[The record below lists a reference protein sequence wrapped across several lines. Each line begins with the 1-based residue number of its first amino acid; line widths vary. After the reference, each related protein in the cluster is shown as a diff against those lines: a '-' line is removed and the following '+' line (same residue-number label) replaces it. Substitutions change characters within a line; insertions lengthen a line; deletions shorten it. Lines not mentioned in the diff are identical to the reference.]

1 MMRAMQPNILLLIAH
16 DLGCHIGPYGLA
28 KAASPNLMKL
38 AAQGMRLDAHFVTSP
53 GCSQSRSSLVTGR
66 YPHANGQ
73 FGLAHLGWTLNR
85 DEILLPAVL
94 REAGYRTALTGIW
107 HLHEWTLDAFDD
119 VADDAS
125 TRDSSPEGFAEV
137 ASHRAAA
144 WLREKADQGKPF
156 YLHVGFWETHR
167 PAAGQEVGLNP
178 HVLGVIGEHLT
189 ARLDSLRLHAS
200 QGCPAPHARSA
211 EALRSLAVWRGS
223 VVLLPAAEAF
233 VVVRE
238 GLPAGVDGP

>member
-1 MMRAMQPNILLLIAH
+1 MNVALIGSVSSMWYALGALIRGGVDVTCVLGVDESHAAGISDYRSLRRRAQ
-16 DLGCHIGPYGLA
+16 
-28 KAASPNLMKL
+28 AAVPFRSFD
-38 AAQGMRLDAHFVTSP
+38 AAMVALRPVGAGADVRRIV
-53 GCSQSRSSLVTGR
+53 C
-66 YPHANGQ
+66 
-73 FGLAHLGWTLNR
+73 
-85 DEILLPAVL
+85 DETV
-94 REAGYRTALTGIW
+94 
-107 HLHEWTLDAFDD
+107 
-119 VADDAS
+119 
-125 TRDSSPEGFAEV
+125 
-137 ASHRAAA
+137 
-144 WLREKADQGKPF
+144 
-156 YLHVGFWETHR
+156 WETHR